1 MYPDLEYA
9 LKKRYSLMIAYR
21 LLVLFLI
28 VLGTIPLSKLLIEGF
43 VVIPF
48 YTNRG
53 FIPRNTTTWTDLIV
67 NHLPTSGGYFI
78 AALLLTVMQQR
89 LVFWLTPLPRPQ
101 CPQCG
106 YNIKKLSE
114 PRCPECGMDLP
125 EGLVKQPDSD

>member
-1 MYPDLEYA
+1 MYPDLEYV

-21 LLVLFLI
+21 LMVLFLI
-28 VLGTIPLSKLLIEGF
+28 VLGMIPLAKLLIEGI

-67 NHLPTSGGYFI
+67 NHLPTTGGYLI
-78 AALLLTVMQQR
+78 MALLLAVMQQR
-89 LVFWLTPLPRPQ
+89 LIFWLTPLPRKQ

-114 PRCPECGMDLP
+114 PHCPECGMELP
-125 EGLVKQPDSD
+125 REMVKQNEEA